1 MLHSLIM
8 TKRNVVTGLAA
19 LGLAVMSLGCGQNKS
34 TTPVTPAAANAT
46 NPTIYQV
53 KGVIREVYPEKKK
66 VKITHEDIPGYM
78 EAMTMMLDV
87 RDAKELSGLVAGDN
101 VTFRMLVTD
110 DDGWIDQLKK
120 LDGPRTPLPPDPTFR
135 RAPEVQPLA
144 VGDKLPEYTFTNAT
158 GRVVKL
164 SEYRGRAL
172 AITFIFTRCPFPTF
186 CPRLSTSFSDAQ
198 TALKMQANG
207 PTNWNLL
214 SITIDPEYDTPERL
228 QAYADRYK
236 ADPKRWEFVT
246 GDLTAITAIGE
257 QFGLQFWRANPNE
270 PINHNVR
277 TVVVDTNG
285 RIQWVT
291 PETEWKAE
299 ALVEQMNKAAQ
310 APPGS

>member
-1 MLHSLIM
+1 M
-8 TKRNVVTGLAA
+8 VA
-19 LGLAVMSLGCGQNKS
+19 LMSLSCERNKTAAPGAS
-34 TTPVTPAAANAT
+34 PAAGKGT

-87 RDAKELSGLVAGDN
+87 RDGKELSGLIAGDN
-101 VTFRMLVTD
+101 VAFRMLVTD

-120 LDGPRTPLPPDPTFR
+120 LDGPRTPLPAEPPSFR
-135 RAPEVQPLA
+135 RVREVTPLA
-144 VGDKLPEYTFTNAT
+144 VGDQLPEYIFTNT
-158 GRVVKL
+158 VGRVVRL
-164 SEYRGRAL
+164 SDYRGNAL

-198 TALKMQANG
+198 TALKTQANG

-214 SITIDPEYDTPERL
+214 SITIDPEYDTPARL
-228 QAYADRYK
+228 QGYADRYK
-236 ADPKRWEFVT
+236 ADPKRWEFAT
-246 GDLTAITAIGE
+246 GDLTDITAIGE

-277 TVVVDTNG
+277 TVVVDTAG

-291 PETEWKAE
+291 PENDWKAE
-299 ALVEQMNKAAQ
+299 TLVEQMIKAAQ
-310 APPGS
+310 VKPGS